1 MFVHSQTPP
10 LSPGRVQVNRIF
22 PTPESVRPHRSF
34 SRWDFLVIPGL
45 IALFMLVELG
55 LKGVAVPFGP
65 NTPNLTV
72 SLDPA
77 NLPYYGL
84 RTLLRMA
91 AALLFSFGFTL
102 IYATIAAR
110 VRGAE
115 RIMIPILD
123 FLQSLP
129 ILGFLTATTA
139 MFLGLFRGSLLGL
152 EAAAVFA
159 IFTSQV
165 WNMTFSF
172 YASLTTQPK
181 ELQDAALMLR
191 LSPWQRFWK
200 LDVPYA
206 MPGLVWNTMMSVS
219 GGWFF
224 VVASEVISVVGRDH
238 PQFLPGVGSYVAL
251 AIQQADVRAMVYA
264 GITVLVLVLL
274 YDQLFFR
281 PLVAWSEKF
290 KIELSQGQDIPHS
303 WVLTALQRA
312 RFAGRIARLP
322 VPLWEWLW
330 LKTAL
335 KNRPIRVREP
345 RPLSTRK
352 RLLGWSSTVLI
363 AGVALASLGYLWVFL
378 FGPGLGFAH
387 GRLLQP
393 NLNLN
398 PDFSPSMAQSFEHLG
413 AHPSP
418 ENAVWLSEVC
428 RISSNG
434 RSINPE
440 LDKLLE
446 EYRLEPTEWAPRC
459 TGPLAPPG
467 KVSLPEVLQVLKLG
481 GFTALRVTL
490 LVLIA
495 MLIWVPMGVWIGL
508 RPRVA
513 SWVQPLAQFGAA
525 FPANLLF
532 PIFVILINHFRLN
545 PEVWTAPL
553 MVLGT
558 QWYILFNVVAGAV
571 ALPSDLKEAA
581 RVSGLRGWNWWRRLA
596 LPAIFPAFV
605 TGGITATGGSWNA
618 SIVAEV
624 VSWGSITLT
633 ATGLGAY
640 IAHWSTG
647 EFNPHVGL
655 GMLIMGLMVLAYNRL
670 VWRSLYRMAEER
682 YKLA

>member
-1 MFVHSQTPP
+1 M
-10 LSPGRVQVNRIF
+10 NRIF
-22 PTPESVRPHRSF
+22 PTPEAVRPHRPF
-34 SRWDFLVIPGL
+34 SRWDLLVIPGL
-45 IALFMLVELG
+45 IALFVLVELG
-55 LKGVAVPFGP
+55 LKGAAAPFGP

-72 SLDPA
+72 SLNPA

-91 AALLFSFGFTL
+91 VALVFSFGFTL
-102 IYATIAAR
+102 VYATIAAR

-115 RIMIPILD
+115 RVMIPVLD

-139 MFLGLFRGSLLGL
+139 MFLGIFRGSLLGL

-181 ELQDAALMLR
+181 ELQEAALMLR

-264 GITVLVLVLL
+264 GLTVLVLVLL

-290 KIELSQGQDIPHS
+290 KIELSQGQDTPHS

-312 RFAGRIARLP
+312 RFAGRIAQLP

-330 LKTAL
+330 RATAL
-335 KNRPIRVREP
+335 KNRPVRVKEARSITP
-345 RPLSTRK
+345 QQ
-352 RLLGWSSTVLI
+352 RLLGWGSTALI
-363 AGVALASLGYLWVFL
+363 AVVALSSLAYLWTFL
-378 FGPGLGFAH
+378 FGPGWGFAH

-393 NLNLN
+393 NPNLN
-398 PDFSPSMAQSFEHLG
+398 PEFSASMAKRFEDLG
-413 AHPSP
+413 VRRSS

-428 RISSNG
+428 RISNNG
-434 RSINPE
+434 QTISPE
-440 LDKLLE
+440 LAKLLA
-446 EYRLEPTEWAPRC
+446 EYRLEPTGWLERC
-459 TGPLAPPG
+459 AKPLAPAG
-467 KVSLPEVLQVLKLG
+467 KVSLLEVLHVFKLG
-481 GFTALRVTL
+481 LFTALRVTL
-490 LVLIA
+490 FVLLA
-495 MLIWVPMGVWIGL
+495 MLLWVPIGVWIGL
-508 RPRVA
+508 RPKLA
-513 SWVQPLAQFGAA
+513 GWVQPLAQFGAA

-532 PIFVILINHFRLN
+532 PIFVILIIHFHLN
-545 PEVWTAPL
+545 PEFWTAPL

-558 QWYILFNVVAGAV
+558 QWYILFNVVAGAT

-581 RVSGLRGWNWWRRLA
+581 KVTGLKGWSWWRRLA

-624 VSWGSITLT
+624 VSWGDVTLT

-655 GMLIMGLMVLAYNRL
+655 GMVVMGLMVLAYNRL
-670 VWRSLYRMAEER
+670 VWRSLYRLAEER